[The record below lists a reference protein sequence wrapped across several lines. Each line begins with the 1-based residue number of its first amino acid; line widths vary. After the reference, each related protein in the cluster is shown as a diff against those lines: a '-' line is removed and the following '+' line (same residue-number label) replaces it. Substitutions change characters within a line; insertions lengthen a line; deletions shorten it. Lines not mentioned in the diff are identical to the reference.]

1 MIYMEKDHY
10 LTLLDRARKQ
20 LPKEVFEKSRF
31 EIPKIE
37 SFVEGNKTH
46 ITNWKDITKMIRRDE
61 HFIKLMA
68 REFATSISEEGGRLT
83 FQGKFTASSLN
94 KQLSTYVKVYVICP
108 ECGKPDT
115 KLVKDDRMLI
125 LVCEACGARHSV
137 K

>member
-1 MIYMEKDHY
+1 MENDQY
-10 LTLLDRARKQ
+10 LSLLDRARKQ

-37 SFVEGNKTH
+37 SFIEGNKTH
-46 ITNWKDITKMIRRDE
+46 ITNWKDVSKIIRRDE

-68 REFATSISEEGGRLT
+68 REFATSISEESGRLT
-83 FQGKFTASSLN
+83 FQGKFTASSIN
-94 KQLSTYVKVYVICP
+94 KQLSSYVKVYVICP
-108 ECGKPDT
+108 ECSKPDT
-115 KLVKDDRMLI
+115 KLIKDDRMLI

>member
-1 MIYMEKDHY
+1 MDKDQY
-10 LTLLDRARKQ
+10 LSLLERARKQ

-31 EIPKIE
+31 ETPKVQ
-37 SFVEGNKTH
+37 SFIEGNRTH
-46 ITNWKDITKMIRRDE
+46 ITNWNIVSKIIRRDE

-68 REFATSISEEGGRLT
+68 REFATSISEEGGRLI
-83 FQGKFTASSLN
+83 FQGKFTASSIN
-94 KQLSTYVKVYVICP
+94 KQLSTYVKTYVICP

>member
-1 MIYMEKDHY
+1 MEKDQY
-10 LTLLDRARKQ
+10 LTLLGRAREQ

-31 EIPKIE
+31 EIPKIQ
-37 SFVEGNKTH
+37 SFTEGNRTH
-46 ITNWKDITKMIRRDE
+46 ITNWKDVTKIIRRDE

-68 REFATSISEEGGRLT
+68 REFATSISEESGRLI

-94 KQLSTYVKVYVICP
+94 KQLSTYVRTYVICP
-108 ECGKPDT
+108 ECSKPDT
-115 KLVKDDRMLI
+115 KLIKDDRMLI